1 MDINTVAIFLTVIS
15 FILLVVAI
23 IKLAS
28 LSQSV
33 KRLSEQIPGTG
44 MTAKELAQELGGSI
58 ESSFQRFVPQPDK
71 ISSSITASVEASL
84 KAALGSIEGMHK
96 KLLDAQDSVLDKW
109 SAHEKT
115 AVGGLDGIRKSLD
128 GASHNLTSQLEAA
141 FKSHADR
148 VTQANSQLAS
158 QLEKI
163 AALEKEVEKLIR
175 LQVNTDGI
183 VKAMAASEEFKDLVK
198 SLRTHLEASDKL
210 LKEVSKPRSIKL
222 VEQQG

>member
-1 MDINTVAIFLTVIS
+1 MDMNTLAVAVAVLTLV
-15 FILLVVAI
+15 LLVIAI
-23 IKLAS
+23 VKLAS
-28 LSQSV
+28 IARSLT
-33 KRLSEQIPGTG
+33 RLSEQIPGTG
-44 MTAKELAQELGGSI
+44 MTAKELAAELGGSI

-71 ISSSITASVEASL
+71 ISSSISASVETSL
-84 KAALGSIEGMHK
+84 KSALGSIEGMHK

-109 SAHEKT
+109 SVHEKT
-115 AVGGLDGIRKSLD
+115 TVGGLDGIRKSLD
-128 GASHNLTSQLEAA
+128 EASKNLVSQLEAA

-148 VTQANSQLAS
+148 VTQANGQLAS

-198 SLRTHLEASDKL
+198 GLRTHLEASDKA
-210 LKEVSKPRSIKL
+210 LKEIAKPRSITL